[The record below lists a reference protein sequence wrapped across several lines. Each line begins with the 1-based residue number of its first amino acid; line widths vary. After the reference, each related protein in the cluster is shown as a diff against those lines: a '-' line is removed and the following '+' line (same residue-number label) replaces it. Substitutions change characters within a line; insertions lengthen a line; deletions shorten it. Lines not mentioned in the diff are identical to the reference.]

1 VRRRR
6 EEEVV
11 ERGGAREHREAGGR
25 EASLT
30 VARGVYSREEWGK
43 GRGAGGGRK
52 TRGWRRAEEPY
63 LRPAGGLYQVFL
75 PGVLGCRISN
85 FEFSDDV

>member
-11 ERGGAREHREAGGR
+11 ERGGAREHREAGGTGG
-25 EASLT
+25 ELDGGAWSLQP
-30 VARGVYSREEWGK
+30 GGMGEGE
-43 GRGAGGGRK
+43 GRG
-52 TRGWRRAEEPY
+52 RREGDERVASRRRT
-63 LRPAGGLYQVFL
+63 LSAGGLYQVFL